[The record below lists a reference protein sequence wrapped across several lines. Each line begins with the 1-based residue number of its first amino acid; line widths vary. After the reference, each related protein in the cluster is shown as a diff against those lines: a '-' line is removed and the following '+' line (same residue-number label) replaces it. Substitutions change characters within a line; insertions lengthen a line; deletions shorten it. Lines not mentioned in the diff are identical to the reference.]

1 MNRQCL
7 VIRPGIID
15 YPEALTLQRRLARAR
30 MAGEVSDIL
39 ILLEHPH
46 TITLGRGG
54 SRKSL
59 LLDEGLLVERGV
71 SFYEV
76 ERGGDITYHGP
87 GQLVGYPI
95 LDLRNYGQDVHLYL
109 RRIEE
114 VVMLTLHVF
123 GISPARREGLTGVW
137 VGKEK
142 IASIGI
148 HVGKWVSWHG
158 FALNVNTDLSYFDLI
173 LPCGIEGLKV
183 TSIAKLLKREV
194 SIEKVIGS
202 LIPIFGEV
210 FQLVMR
216 EATLIDLEKHC
227 LIT

>member
-7 VIRPGIID
+7 VVRPGIID
-15 YPEALTLQRRLARAR
+15 YPEALILQRQLARAR

-54 SRKSL
+54 NRKSL

-123 GISPARREGLTGVW
+123 GISSARREGLTGVW

-173 LPCGIEGLKV
+173 LPCGIEGLTV
-183 TSIAKLLKREV
+183 TSIAKLLKGEV

-216 EATLIDLEKHC
+216 GATLIDLEKHC

>member
-1 MNRQCL
+1 
-7 VIRPGIID
+7 
-15 YPEALTLQRRLARAR
+15 
-30 MAGEVSDIL
+30 MAGEVSDA
-39 ILLEHPH
+39 LLLLQHPH

-54 SRKSL
+54 KRKSL
-59 LLDEGLLVERGV
+59 LLDEGPLKEQGI

-95 LDLRNYGQDVHLYL
+95 LDLKNYGQDIHLYL
-109 RRIEE
+109 RRLEDVIL
-114 VVMLTLHVF
+114 LTLHF
-123 GISPARREGLTGVW
+123 LGISPARREGLTGVW

-173 LPCGIEGLKV
+173 IPCGIEGLKV
-183 TSIAKLLKREV
+183 TSMAKLLKREV
-194 SIEKVIGS
+194 PIEEVIDS
-202 LIPIFGEV
+202 LAPIFGEV
-210 FQLVMR
+210 FQVVMR
-216 EATLIDLEKHC
+216 EAELIDLGKQC
-227 LIT
+227 SVTIPPKRFTMSRSYGGNT